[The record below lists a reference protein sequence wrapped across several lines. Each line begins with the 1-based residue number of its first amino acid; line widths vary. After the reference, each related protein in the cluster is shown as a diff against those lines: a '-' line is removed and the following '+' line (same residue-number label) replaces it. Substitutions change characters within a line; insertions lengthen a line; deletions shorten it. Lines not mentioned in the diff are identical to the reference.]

1 MSYIQRHRSLILM
14 SLLLGMNGL
23 FITPSHA
30 AKPRPKPTQFKPR
43 PSPIRW
49 TPPPPPP
56 NLGDPS
62 DRGQG
67 GGSRGSCDA
76 YKPVTAL
83 LPRSQSWGLTTQSH
97 PTLWLNLPKGI
108 AAQVPLELVL
118 QDAQGKSLFK
128 KIWKAPETPSGI
140 IAIPIPIE
148 APALQLNQSYRW
160 AISIYCDAENPDTP
174 VTVRGA
180 IDRTALSPTA
190 AAQLATLPLAIDQAA
205 LYAEQGIWYDAITT
219 LGLARRSTAPSANY
233 PATIAWKD
241 LLKQA
246 ELQNLISAPLHV
258 VHLMD

>member
-1 MSYIQRHRSLILM
+1 MSYNQRHQSLILI
-14 SLLLGMNGL
+14 SLLMGTNGL

-30 AKPRPKPTQFKPR
+30 ATPPPKNTQFKPR

-67 GGSRGSCDA
+67 GGSRGNCDA
-76 YKPVTAL
+76 YKTVTAL
-83 LPRSQSWGLTTQSH
+83 LPRSQSWGLTTQAH
-97 PTLWLNLPKGI
+97 PMLWLNLPKGI

-118 QDAQGKSLFK
+118 QDAQGKPLFK

-140 IAIPIPIE
+140 ISIPVPTE

-174 VTVRGA
+174 VKIWGA
-180 IDRTALSPTA
+180 IDRTALSPA
-190 AAQLATLPLAIDQAA
+190 AAAKLATLPLAIDQAA
-205 LYAEQGIWYDAITT
+205 LYAEQGVWYDAVTT
-219 LGLARRSTAPSANY
+219 LGLARRSRTHSANY

-246 ELQNLISAPLHV
+246 ELQSLMSAPLHV
-258 VHLMD
+258 VPLMD